1 MTSTLK
7 ASEVDFRLE
16 LSAEYV
22 ELEPMTARLA
32 YDSFV
37 LASAFI
43 EHAAQQNGAQW
54 TTERLAKPAP
64 ALGNSLKHR
73 DDGRARYTG
82 VIDGLLA
89 HIGVLVSTVAA
100 AVPIVTAIRPMII
113 EFLHNRGLKRITVT
127 VGTTKLEVRG
137 EHDVDEVMKLI
148 ASISNS
154 QSPATKG
161 RGPNRRNKIALKG
174 QTGAGARARHS
185 KHTSS
190 PRD

>member
-37 LASAFI
+37 LVSAFI

-73 DDGRARYTG
+73 DEGARYTG

-154 QSPATKG
+154 QPPATKG
-161 RGPNRRNKIALKG
+161 RGPKRRNKIALKG
-174 QTGAGARARHS
+174 QTGARARHT